1 MSNPSFSN
9 IDRWLFELM
18 EGNLS
23 AEQEQQLEAFLLQ
36 HPELDVD
43 RDMWEM
49 STVQKEEVVYPHQD
63 RILRRK
69 PVGLFMMAGFASIAI
84 FVGLGIIDF
93 VSTST
98 NSIYTQQQLANE
110 QSTSTRSIP
119 STTPTNKQQTSKT
132 GLELTD
138 FTFRQMPNE
147 REESN
152 QSNLSDDGY
161 RATVAEPIEMRLTN
175 SFNSP
180 LLGTTKTSIEE
191 GYRASQVTN
200 PSNLSNP
207 SNPSNPSNNS
217 NPSNPLNQSTLEIPS
232 NPSNPS
238 NLSNNSNPSNLSNPL
253 IEDDL
258 ATTPAQPLD
267 VESYKEKNYRTGPT
281 FTASNRFSSTDYK
294 ESFSS
299 RLSKAKRALARMM
312 DNPVALKNLKDPYY
326 HIPALQAMDVNFGS
340 VGTLLATR
348 VQTLS
353 RAQWLGEENQQFMN
367 QISVDGY
374 AYGIRGGLGLQ
385 LNNGYY
391 ANGQI
396 MNSSAAITYSPKF
409 SVNRNILVEPSIRFK
424 MGNKSLNSSK
434 ITDLG
439 QAEMDRGNVYEFYP
453 SGSAPMG
460 KDLWYRDMGL
470 GLMVNTKWFFIGV
483 QGDNLFK
490 HYDNIYS
497 NATEKRAG
505 RHFIATI
512 GTDYESQRENIS
524 LSPYI
529 VYQQNEQLSEA
540 WLGVNAR
547 YEWITMGA
555 AVSSNADLVG
565 SLGMKFNR
573 FAVTYNMDYTHSYL
587 FDKQIISHQLS
598 LRFVA
603 FSNKNRQKF

>member
-49 STVQKEEVVYPHQD
+49 ATVQKEEVVYPHQD
-63 RILRRK
+63 RIVRRK
-69 PVGLFMMAGFASIAI
+69 PVGLFMMAGFTSIAI
-84 FVGLGIIDF
+84 FIGLGIIDF
-93 VSTST
+93 VSSST
-98 NSIYTQQQLANE
+98 NSIYTQQQLATEQTTSEQTTSAQNI
-110 QSTSTRSIP
+110 QSTNST
-119 STTPTNKQQTSKT
+119 KQQPTKT
-132 GLELTD
+132 GFESSELTLGQA
-138 FTFRQMPNE
+138 TKPQVQTIYTNNNFRPSGSQVVPN
-147 REESN
+147 S
-152 QSNLSDDGY
+152 L
-161 RATVAEPIEMRLTN
+161 
-175 SFNSP
+175 NSP
-180 LLGTTKTSIEE
+180 LLAVNNSNLSNLSNE
-191 GYRASQVTN
+191 GYRASRGTN
-200 PSNLSNP
+200 PSNLSNDGYRA
-207 SNPSNPSNNS
+207 SRGT
-217 NPSNPLNQSTLEIPS
+217 NQ
-232 NPSNPS
+232 
-238 NLSNNSNPSNLSNPL
+238 SNPL

-258 ATTPAQPLD
+258 ATTPAQPVD

-281 FTASNRFSSTDYK
+281 FTASNRFSSSDYK

-299 RLSKAKRALARMM
+299 RLSKAKRALTRMM

-348 VQTLS
+348 VQTLT

-367 QISVDGY
+367 QIAVDGY

-409 SVNRNILVEPSIRFK
+409 SVNRNILVEPSVRFK

-434 ITDLG
+434 ITDIGL
-439 QAEMDRGNVYEFYP
+439 AEMDRGNVYEFYP
-453 SGSAPMG
+453 SGAAPIG

-470 GLMVNTKWFFIGV
+470 GLMVNTKWFFVGV

-490 HYDNIYS
+490 HYDNVYS
-497 NATEKRAG
+497 NATDKRAG
-505 RHFIATI
+505 THFIATV
-512 GTDYESQRENIS
+512 GTDYESQRENIG

-540 WLGVNAR
+540 WLGLNAR

-555 AVSSNADLVG
+555 AISSKADLVG
-565 SLGMKFNR
+565 SIGLKFNR
-573 FAVTYNMDYTHSYL
+573 FAVNYNMDYTHSYL
-587 FDKQIISHQLS
+587 FNKQIISHQLS

>member
-49 STVQKEEVVYPHQD
+49 ATVQKEEVVYPHQD
-63 RILRRK
+63 RIVRRK
-69 PVGLFMMAGFASIAI
+69 PVGLYMMAGFTSIAI
-84 FVGLGIIDF
+84 FIGLGIVDF
-93 VSTST
+93 VSSST
-98 NSIYTQQQLANE
+98 NSIYTQQQLATE
-110 QSTSTRSIP
+110 QTTSAQKVQSTNST
-119 STTPTNKQQTSKT
+119 KQQQTKT
-132 GLELTD
+132 GFVSTDLTLGQ
-138 FTFRQMPNE
+138 TTNPQVQTINTNNNFRPTGGQVVP
-147 REESN
+147 
-152 QSNLSDDGY
+152 
-161 RATVAEPIEMRLTN
+161 N

-180 LLGTTKTSIEE
+180 LL
-191 GYRASQVTN
+191 A
-200 PSNLSNP
+200 
-207 SNPSNPSNNS
+207 SNNS
-217 NPSNPLNQSTLEIPS
+217 NPSNLSNEGYRAKVAEPVEVRGT

-238 NLSNNSNPSNLSNPL
+238 NLSNNSNQSNPFL
-253 IEDDL
+253 EDDL
-258 ATTPAQPLD
+258 ATTPAQPVD

-281 FTASNRFSSTDYK
+281 FTANNRFSSSDYK

-299 RLSKAKRALARMM
+299 RLSKAKRALTRMM

-326 HIPALQAMDVNFGS
+326 HIPALQSMDVNFGS
-340 VGTLLATR
+340 VGTLMATR
-348 VQTLS
+348 VQTLT
-353 RAQWLGEENQQFMN
+353 RAQWLGEDNQQFMN
-367 QISVDGY
+367 QISADGY
-374 AYGIRGGLGLQ
+374 AYGLRGGIGLQ

-396 MNSSAAITYSPKF
+396 MNSSAALTYSPKF

-434 ITDLG
+434 ITDIG

-453 SGSAPMG
+453 SGSAPIG

-470 GLMVNTKWFFIGV
+470 GLMVNTKWFFLGV

-490 HYDNIYS
+490 HYDNVYS
-497 NATEKRAG
+497 NSKDKRAG
-505 RHFIATI
+505 THFIATV
-512 GTDYESQRENIS
+512 GTDYESQRENIG

-540 WLGVNAR
+540 WLGLNTR
-547 YEWITMGA
+547 YEWFTLGA
-555 AVSSNADLVG
+555 AVSSKADLVG
-565 SLGMKFNR
+565 SVGLKFKR
-573 FAVTYNMDYTHSYL
+573 FAVNYNMDYTHSYL
-587 FDKQIISHQLS
+587 LDKQVISHQLS

-603 FSNKNRQKF
+603 FSKRGIPNF

>member
-49 STVQKEEVVYPHQD
+49 ATVQKEEVVYPHQD
-63 RILRRK
+63 RIVRRK
-69 PVGLFMMAGFASIAI
+69 PVGLYMMAGFASIAVFI
-84 FVGLGIIDF
+84 GLGIIDF
-93 VSTST
+93 VSSST
-98 NSIYTQQQLANE
+98 NSIYSQQQLATE
-110 QSTSTRSIP
+110 QTTSTQIVP
-119 STTPTNKQQTSKT
+119 STVTTNKQQPTKT
-132 GLELTD
+132 GFESSELTLGQA
-138 FTFRQMPNE
+138 TKPQVQTINTNNNFRPSGSQVVP
-147 REESN
+147 
-152 QSNLSDDGY
+152 
-161 RATVAEPIEMRLTN
+161 N

-180 LLGTTKTSIEE
+180 LL
-191 GYRASQVTN
+191 ASNQTD
-200 PSNLSNP
+200 
-207 SNPSNPSNNS
+207 NS
-217 NPSNPLNQSTLEIPS
+217 NQLNQ
-232 NPSNPS
+232 SNPS
-238 NLSNNSNPSNLSNPL
+238 NLSNNSNLSNPSNLSNNSNLSNPSNNSNL
-253 IEDDL
+253 SNDGYRASRGTNPSVQIIEDDL
-258 ATTPAQPLD
+258 ATTPAQPVD

-281 FTASNRFSSTDYK
+281 FTASNRFSSSDYK

-299 RLSKAKRALARMM
+299 RLSKAKRALTRMM

-348 VQTLS
+348 VQTLT

-367 QISVDGY
+367 QIAVDGY

-409 SVNRNILVEPSIRFK
+409 SVNRNILVEPSVRFK

-439 QAEMDRGNVYEFYP
+439 QAEMDRGNVHEFYP
-453 SGSAPMG
+453 SGTAPIG

-470 GLMVNTKWFFIGV
+470 GLMVNTKWFFVGV

-490 HYDNIYS
+490 HYDNVYS
-497 NATEKRAG
+497 NAIDKRAG
-505 RHFIATI
+505 THFIATI
-512 GTDYESQRENIS
+512 GTDYESQRENIG

-529 VYQQNEQLSEA
+529 VYQKNEQLSEA
-540 WLGVNAR
+540 WLGLNAR

-555 AVSSNADLVG
+555 AVSSKADLVG
-565 SLGMKFNR
+565 SIGLKFNR
-573 FAVTYNMDYTHSYL
+573 FAVNYNMDYTHSYL

-603 FSNKNRQKF
+603 FSNNNRQKF

>member
-49 STVQKEEVVYPHQD
+49 ATVQKEEVVYPHQD
-63 RILRRK
+63 RIVRRK
-69 PVGLFMMAGFASIAI
+69 PVGLYMMAGFASIAI
-84 FVGLGIIDF
+84 FIGLGIIDF
-93 VSTST
+93 VSSST
-98 NSIYTQQQLANE
+98 NSIYTQQQLATE
-110 QSTSTRSIP
+110 QTTSGQQVQSTA
-119 STTPTNKQQTSKT
+119 TTNNQQTTKT
-132 GLELTD
+132 GLESTD
-138 FTFRQMPNE
+138 FTFGQTQNGTIQTATTANNNFRPSGSQVVPNSFNTTLQTTTNTTIDDGY
-147 REESN
+147 RASRGTNNSN
-152 QSNLSDDGY
+152 PSNEGY
-161 RATVAEPIEMRLTN
+161 RATVAELVEVR
-175 SFNSP
+175 
-180 LLGTTKTSIEE
+180 GT
-191 GYRASQVTN
+191 
-200 PSNLSNP
+200 
-207 SNPSNPSNNS
+207 
-217 NPSNPLNQSTLEIPS
+217 
-232 NPSNPS
+232 NPS
-238 NLSNNSNPSNLSNPL
+238 NLSNNSNSSVQI

-258 ATTPAQPLD
+258 ATTPAQPVD

-281 FTASNRFSSTDYK
+281 FTASNRFSSSDYK

-299 RLSKAKRALARMM
+299 RLSKAKRALTRMM

-348 VQTLS
+348 VQTLT

-367 QISVDGY
+367 QIAVDGY

-409 SVNRNILVEPSIRFK
+409 SVNRNILVEPSVRFK

-439 QAEMDRGNVYEFYP
+439 QAEMDRGNVHEFYP
-453 SGSAPMG
+453 SGTAPIG

-470 GLMVNTKWFFIGV
+470 GLMVNTKWFFVGV

-490 HYDNIYS
+490 HYDNVYS
-497 NATEKRAG
+497 NATDKRAG
-505 RHFIATI
+505 THFIATI
-512 GTDYESQRENIS
+512 GTDYESQRENIG

-529 VYQQNEQLSEA
+529 VYQKNEQLSEA
-540 WLGVNAR
+540 WLGLNAR

-555 AVSSNADLVG
+555 AVSSKADLVG
-565 SLGMKFNR
+565 SIGIKFNR
-573 FAVTYNMDYTHSYL
+573 FAVNYNMDYTHSYL

-603 FSNKNRQKF
+603 FSNNNRQKF

>member
-49 STVQKEEVVYPHQD
+49 ATVQKEEVVYPHQD
-63 RILRRK
+63 RIVRRK
-69 PVGLFMMAGFASIAI
+69 PVGLFMLAGFTSIAI
-84 FVGLGIIDF
+84 FIGLGIVDF
-93 VSTST
+93 VSSST
-98 NSIYTQQQLANE
+98 NSIYTQQQLASEQTTSAQNI
-110 QSTSTRSIP
+110 QSTS
-119 STTPTNKQQTSKT
+119 STKQQPAKT
-132 GLELTD
+132 GFESTD
-138 FTFRQMPNE
+138 LMFGKALNE
-147 REESN
+147 QEASN
-152 QSNLSDDGY
+152 QSNFSNNGYLAMVAKSVEVRGTNLSDDGY
-161 RATVAEPIEMRLTN
+161 RAMVINPSNESNQSNGSDDVYRASRAEILSDDGYRAMVAEPVEVRGTH
-175 SFNSP
+175 P
-180 LLGTTKTSIEE
+180 L
-191 GYRASQVTN
+191 SQ
-200 PSNLSNP
+200 
-207 SNPSNPSNNS
+207 
-217 NPSNPLNQSTLEIPS
+217 
-232 NPSNPS
+232 
-238 NLSNNSNPSNLSNPL
+238 L

-258 ATTPAQPLD
+258 TTTPAQPVD

-281 FTASNRFSSTDYK
+281 FTTSNRFSSTDYK

-299 RLSKAKRALARMM
+299 RLSKAKRALTRMM

-353 RAQWLGEENQQFMN
+353 RAQWLGAENQQFMN

-483 QGDNLFK
+483 QGDNLFN

-505 RHFIATI
+505 THFIATI
-512 GTDYESQRENIS
+512 GTDYESQRENIG

-555 AVSSNADLVG
+555 AVSSNADFVG

-573 FAVTYNMDYTHSYL
+573 FAVNYNMDFTHSYL

-603 FSNKNRQKF
+603 FSNNNRQKF

>member
-49 STVQKEEVVYPHQD
+49 ATVQKEEVVYPHQD
-63 RILRRK
+63 RIIRRK
-69 PVGLFMMAGFASIAI
+69 PVGLFMLAGFTSIAI
-84 FVGLGIIDF
+84 FIGLGIVDF
-93 VSTST
+93 VSSST
-98 NSIYTQQQLANE
+98 NSIYTQQQLASEQTTSAQNI
-110 QSTSTRSIP
+110 QSTS
-119 STTPTNKQQTSKT
+119 STKQQPAKT
-132 GLELTD
+132 VVESTD
-138 FTFRQMPNE
+138 LMIGKALNE
-147 REESN
+147 QEASN
-152 QSNLSDDGY
+152 QSNFSNNGYRAMVAKSVEVRGTNLSDDGY
-161 RATVAEPIEMRLTN
+161 RAMVI
-175 SFNSP
+175 
-180 LLGTTKTSIEE
+180 
-191 GYRASQVTN
+191 N
-200 PSNLSNP
+200 PSNESN
-207 SNPSNPSNNS
+207 
-217 NPSNPLNQSTLEIPS
+217 Q
-232 NPSNPS
+232 S
-238 NLSNNSNPSNLSNPL
+238 NLSNNSNPSNPSNLSHPLSQL

-258 ATTPAQPLD
+258 TIIPAQPVD
-267 VESYKEKNYRTGPT
+267 VESYKEKNYRTGPI

-299 RLSKAKRALARMM
+299 RLSKAKRALTRMM

-353 RAQWLGEENQQFMN
+353 RAQWLGAENQQFMN

-439 QAEMDRGNVYEFYP
+439 QAEMDRGNVHEFYP

-505 RHFIATI
+505 THFIATI
-512 GTDYESQRENIS
+512 GTDYESQRENIG

-555 AVSSNADLVG
+555 AVSSNADFVG

-573 FAVTYNMDYTHSYL
+573 FAVNYNMDFTHSYL

-603 FSNKNRQKF
+603 FSNNRQKF

>member
-1 MSNPSFSN
+1 
-9 IDRWLFELM
+9 
-18 EGNLS
+18 
-23 AEQEQQLEAFLLQ
+23 
-36 HPELDVD
+36 
-43 RDMWEM
+43 MWEM
-49 STVQKEEVVYPHQD
+49 ATVQKEEVVYPHQD
-63 RILRRK
+63 RIVRRK
-69 PVGLFMMAGFASIAI
+69 PVGLYMMAGFASIAI

-98 NSIYTQQQLANE
+98 NSIYTQQQLATE
-110 QSTSTRSIP
+110 QSTSTRRIP
-119 STTPTNKQQTSKT
+119 STSPTNKQQTSKT

-138 FTFRQMPNE
+138 FTFRQTPN
-147 REESN
+147 
-152 QSNLSDDGY
+152 
-161 RATVAEPIEMRLTN
+161 ATIQTVTTANNNIRPSGSQVVQN
-175 SFNSP
+175 SFNTP
-180 LLGTTKTSIEE
+180 LL
-191 GYRASQVTN
+191 V
-200 PSNLSNP
+200 SNNSNP
-207 SNPSNPSNNS
+207 SNPSNPSNDGYRASRGTN
-217 NPSNPLNQSTLEIPS
+217 PS
-232 NPSNPS
+232 NPSNP
-238 NLSNNSNPSNLSNPL
+238 SNPL

-267 VESYKEKNYRTGPT
+267 VESYKEKNYRTGPI

-512 GTDYESQRENIS
+512 GTDYESQRENIG

>member
-49 STVQKEEVVYPHQD
+49 ATVQKEEVVYPHQD
-63 RILRRK
+63 RIVRRK
-69 PVGLFMMAGFASIAI
+69 PVGLFMLAGFTSIAI
-84 FVGLGIIDF
+84 FIGLGIVDF
-93 VSTST
+93 VSSST
-98 NSIYTQQQLANE
+98 NSIYTQQQQLASEQTTSAQNI
-110 QSTSTRSIP
+110 QSTS
-119 STTPTNKQQTSKT
+119 STKQQPAKT
-132 GLELTD
+132 VVESTD
-138 FTFRQMPNE
+138 LMFGQAQNE
-147 REESN
+147 QEASN
-152 QSNLSDDGY
+152 QSNFSNNGYPAMVAKSVEVRGTNLSDDGY
-161 RATVAEPIEMRLTN
+161 RAMVI
-175 SFNSP
+175 
-180 LLGTTKTSIEE
+180 
-191 GYRASQVTN
+191 N
-200 PSNLSNP
+200 PSNESNQSNLSNNSNP
-207 SNPSNPSNNS
+207 SNPSNPSNLS
-217 NPSNPLNQSTLEIPS
+217 HPLSQ
-232 NPSNPS
+232 
-238 NLSNNSNPSNLSNPL
+238 L

-258 ATTPAQPLD
+258 TIIPAQPVD

-299 RLSKAKRALARMM
+299 RLSKAKRALTRMM

-353 RAQWLGEENQQFMN
+353 RAQWLGAENQQFMN

-483 QGDNLFK
+483 QGDNLFN

-505 RHFIATI
+505 THFIATI
-512 GTDYESQRENIS
+512 GTDYESQRENIG

-555 AVSSNADLVG
+555 AVSSNADFVG

-573 FAVTYNMDYTHSYL
+573 FAVNYNMDFTHSYL

-603 FSNKNRQKF
+603 FSNNNRQKF